1 MSNKKIKVAFFAEI
15 LIKDFDGASRTM
27 FQLIDRIPND
37 DFEYLFFCGTEPKE
51 DFPYKIVKTP
61 TISTV
66 FNASYSASFPYT
78 MKNELIKQLDDFDP
92 DVIHIATPSFL
103 GFFGIKYAKERN
115 IPVLSIYHTHFISY
129 MQYYF
134 KIPALIRFFERQVAT
149 KYRQF
154 YNRADMVYV
163 PTQQMIHEL
172 EGHQVEPSRLKLWQ
186 RGMNHQLFNP
196 SKKDKTFLRE
206 ITGNDK
212 PTIIYASRI
221 VWEKNVKTLI
231 ETYQEAK
238 KMEKDWNWIIAGDGL
253 AEDAAKSKMPDAIF
267 LGHVGHDKLSKLYAS
282 CDVFVFPSISET
294 YGNVVVEAMASGCI
308 PVIARGGG
316 SQSLVQ
322 DGVTGYLCEP
332 NDPTDYINNI
342 ETVLEDHHARKK
354 MQEEGYK
361 YTAKL
366 DWDILADTYFNDL
379 KSLVKA

>member
-1 MSNKKIKVAFFAEI
+1 MSNKRIKVAFFAEI

-51 DFPYKIVKTP
+51 EFPYKIIKTP

-78 MKNELIKQLDDFDP
+78 MKSELIKQLDEFNP

-172 EGHQVEPSRLKLWQ
+172 EGHQVESSRLKLWQ
-186 RGMNHQLFNP
+186 RGMNHKLFNP
-196 SKKDKTFLRE
+196 AKRDIKFLKN

-231 ETYQEAK
+231 ETYQEAQK
-238 KMEKDWNWIIAGDGL
+238 AGKDWNWVIAGDGL
-253 AEDAAKSKMPDAIF
+253 AQDAAMSKMPGAIF
-267 LGHVGHDKLSKLYAS
+267 LGHVGHDELSKLYAS

-332 NDPTDYINNI
+332 NNPTDYINNI
-342 ETVLEDHHARKK
+342 DKVLADSHAREK